1 VHCFRVGEIHFKII
15 YINEECVN
23 LCLVRHELVTFPFST
38 SLEFIQQYATNASNH
53 VLLDLDIN

>member
-1 VHCFRVGEIHFKII
+1 VGEIHFKII

-38 SLEFIQQYATNASNH
+38 SLEFIQQYAANASNH
-53 VLLDLDIN
+53 VLLDIN